1 MDKKIKKYLK
11 SAFALK
17 IVKYT
22 AVAVWLIA
30 STGFNVARSQISYEV
45 DTNNVAWGERAT
57 ITARIGVNA
66 TDNLF
71 STDTFPLWTDSI
83 PGGFEVLEVIGP
95 DTLKR
100 SENDPADWDFVVEK
114 KWVVTAWEEASV
126 DLPGARIS
134 VTPTL
139 ASEEKQVEVQAEI
152 IDVKWTTT
160 DQLKRAAPYLAYFL
174 AALVIIILV
183 IKTLEALGVWNS
195 EKKTQIDEETIP
207 AHILA
212 LEKLRELKER
222 QSWLKGDA
230 KTFQVELSGIIR
242 EYIDK
247 RFMVQTLDKTSDE
260 AVKIIKML
268 DISDGDKYA
277 IESALKVGDQIKF
290 AKFKA
295 AEDLHLKS
303 LNACIDLVNNTKPSE
318 DEVG

>member
-1 MDKKIKKYLK
+1 M
-11 SAFALK
+11 K

-22 AVAVWLIA
+22 AISVWLIA

-57 ITARIGVNA
+57 ITSRIGVKA

-71 STDTFPLWTDSI
+71 ITDTFPLWTDSI

-95 DTLKR
+95 DTIKP
-100 SENDPADWDFVVEK
+100 SENDPEDWDFVLVK

-126 DLPGARIS
+126 DLPGARIN
-134 VTPTL
+134 VTPTV
-139 ASEEKQVEVQAEI
+139 ASEENQVEVQAEI
-152 IDVKWTTT
+152 IEVKWSTA
-160 DQLKRAAPYLAYFL
+160 DKLKRAAPYLVYFIAVL
-174 AALVIIILV
+174 ILIVII
-183 IKTLEALGVWNS
+183 IKTLEALGIWNR
-195 EKKTQIDEETIP
+195 KNTTQVTVDTIP
-207 AHILA
+207 AHIRA

-230 KTFQVELSGIIR
+230 KTFQVELSGVIR
-242 EYIDK
+242 EYVDK
-247 RFMVQTLDKTSDE
+247 RFRVHTLDKTSDE

-268 DISDGDKYA
+268 DISDGDKIA
-277 IESALKVGDQIKF
+277 VESALKVGDQIKF

-295 AEDLHLKS
+295 AEDIHLKS
-303 LNACIDLVNNTKPSE
+303 LNACIDLVNNTKPLK

>member
-11 SAFALK
+11 IVFALK
-17 IVKYT
+17 ILKYT
-22 AVAVWLIA
+22 VIAVWLIA
-30 STGFNVARSQISYEV
+30 LTGFNVARSQISYEV
-45 DTNNVAWGERAT
+45 DTNNIAWGERAT
-57 ITARIGVNA
+57 ITARIGIKA

-71 STDTFPLWTDSI
+71 SIDTFPLWTDSI

-95 DTLKR
+95 DTIQP

-114 KWVVTAWEEASV
+114 KWLVTAWEETSV
-126 DLPGARIS
+126 DFPGARIN

-139 ASEEKQVEVQAEI
+139 ASEENQVELQAEI
-152 IDVKWTTT
+152 IDVKWTTA
-160 DQLKRAAPYLAYFL
+160 DKLKRAAPYLVYFI
-174 AALVIIILV
+174 AALILIVIV
-183 IKTLEALGVWNS
+183 IKILKALGIWNS
-195 EKKTQIDEETIP
+195 NKETQVTIHTIP

-212 LEKLRELKER
+212 LEKLSELKER
-222 QSWLKGDA
+222 KSWLKGDA

-247 RFMVQTLDKTSDE
+247 QFMVHTLDKTSDE

-268 DISDGDKYA
+268 DISNGDKYA